1 MFRGL
6 VGFYNPMISL
16 VAMMVLPLDTIY
28 EHSGDMLAIM
38 ADKLG
43 GERFRAAV
51 CVDAT
56 IILCGAV
63 LTSFIGIAG
72 LLRRLAA
79 DSILP
84 QALAIEDS
92 RGTPSVAIIV
102 FLVLSLSLFLA
113 IYDPSNEHAIEDF
126 GGVYAIAFL
135 SVLVCFAMAAVML
148 KLYRPYLARRVVA
161 KWWQVF
167 CSLICVTLGFL
178 GNIILAPKVFYLF
191 LAYLSGFIGL
201 VALMFGRVEVLS
213 IMIWMLR
220 RILMTGKAK
229 TNDPNSQEDRII
241 PAVHVQEQYSETDAL
256 LQGDEMDQIM
266 YMLSSPD
273 GHHPIAAAAA
283 VVVGA
288 GTGGSQKNGD
298 YFMLQTSSSRRQ
310 SKNSENLDLEA
321 DTGAVVPGLDAPN
334 PNGESWKD
342 STRSDDPAH
351 PPNEVEMTTI
361 GGDAAN
367 NSNVLRSDSNRI
379 NARQN
384 RSSFTQSTA
393 NIFSWAENVVEQVR
407 TRRRTGSITSVG
419 SAAEADSSRKKTQR
433 RRESTFRTELR
444 TYRSNSVVE
453 MDRIIM
459 RRSLTSR
466 VLNYCM
472 KRLDDMVSEPFVYL
486 CKGPDPVAVHLALEY
501 ITNNEVTN
509 QIYVVHFVDD
519 RQAMQM
525 NNRVMNAYK
534 AAGKRH
540 PRPSDP
546 AVGTEHDDNDEVMVK
561 HQQKGTA
568 LMLRMF
574 TEKHPEAGHD
584 EKGADDSF
592 DLDHALRMMPSKA
605 KQLIHLVHII
615 DTFYTYKKITC
626 VVVRGMFFCPRA
638 VQAALKYMKCSS
650 NNMIMG
656 VPDTTFPFQPAQLG
670 GVRIVVPDSNPTLRR
685 HTYHHL
691 REALRESLDLYT
703 PHNRRTSINPRR
715 NSADLDAVAE
725 EEGEEY
731 DPGMF
736 HHPHDMYNDGDLHS
750 DDEYELAHPD
760 DHHDSVGGVA
770 HDVEGQLFPH
780 WDYHPDH
787 PTEYPK
793 PPTAAEEKAAIDAQA
808 KNDANNQ
815 SPNASSTKIVA
826 PRANSNTKITAP
838 RANSN
843 ANFISAVRGI
853 SSAMF
858 DL

>member
-1 MFRGL
+1 
-6 VGFYNPMISL
+6 MISF

-148 KLYRPYLARRVVA
+148 KLYRPYLARRVIA

-167 CSLICVTLGFL
+167 CSLICVALGFL
-178 GNIILAPKVFYLF
+178 GNIILAPKVFFLF
-191 LAYLSGFIGL
+191 LAYLSGFIGV

-220 RILMTGKAK
+220 RILMTGKTK
-229 TNDPNSQEDRII
+229 TVDPNSQEDRII
-241 PAVHVQEQYSETDAL
+241 PAVHVQELYSETDAL
-256 LQGDEMDQIM
+256 LQGDEMDEAM

-273 GHHPIAAAAA
+273 GPHATATA
-283 VVVGA
+283 VIVG
-288 GTGGSQKNGD
+288 TGSQKNGD
-298 YFMLQTSSSRRQ
+298 YSMLQTSSSRRQ

-351 PPNEVEMTTI
+351 PSQDIEMTAM
-361 GGDAAN
+361 GEDASN
-367 NSNVLRSDSNRI
+367 NPNVLRSDSNRI

-393 NIFSWAENVVEQVR
+393 HIFSWAENVVEQVR
-407 TRRRTGSITSVG
+407 TRRRKGSITSVG
-419 SAAEADSSRKKTQR
+419 SAAEAESSRKKTQR
-433 RRESTFRTELR
+433 RRESTFRTEQR

-472 KRLDDMVSEPFVYL
+472 KRLDDIVSEPFVYL

-534 AAGKRH
+534 AAAKRH

-546 AVGTEHDDNDEVMVK
+546 AVSTEHDDNEEVMVK

-584 EKGADDSF
+584 EKGGEEGF

-605 KQLIHLVHII
+605 KQLMHLVHII

-691 REALRESLDLYT
+691 REALRESLDLYA
-703 PHNRRTSINPRR
+703 PSNRRSSINPRR
-715 NSADLDAVAE
+715 NSADLDALAE

-731 DPGMF
+731 DPGMY

-750 DDEYELAHPD
+750 DDEYEYAHLD
-760 DHHDSVGGVA
+760 DHQPGSVGA
-770 HDVEGQLFPH
+770 QQDVEGQLFPH

-808 KNDANNQ
+808 KLDASNQ
-815 SPNASSTKIVA
+815 SPNASATKIV
-826 PRANSNTKITAP
+826 AP